1 MPGAWPDWAAASLNW
16 MKFQDGREMADVLVD
31 TSVWVDFLRSG
42 DPNLT
47 RLLNRNREAIHT
59 MIIGELACGNL
70 NNRQSLLK
78 LWNSLSTLTQASHE
92 EVLYFIEHHH
102 LMGRGIG
109 YVDAYL
115 LASVALAMDVR
126 LWTRDLRLSRLAI
139 ELNLA

>member
-1 MPGAWPDWAAASLNW
+1 
-16 MKFQDGREMADVLVD
+16 MADVLVD

-42 DPNLT
+42 DPNLAS
-47 RLLNRNREAIHT
+47 LLKKMPGRNRVVIHP

-70 NNRQSLLK
+70 KNRQSLLK
-78 LWNSLSTLTQASHE
+78 LWNSLNTLIQASHE

-102 LMGRGIG
+102 LMGKGIG
-109 YVDAYL
+109 YVDAHL

-139 ELNLA
+139 KLDLA